1 MRLLASTCLGGF
13 AAAFALFAAAQFSAP
28 AAAQPSTDALAA
40 IRARGALVCGVTP
53 STVGFAT
60 PGSDGRFRGI
70 DADYCRAIATAIFGD
85 PEKARIVPTT
95 TQQRFTQLQSGE
107 IDALSR
113 VTTQTLSREA
123 SLGLA
128 FVGTN
133 VFDGQGFLVKK
144 SLGISSARELNGA
157 TICMQPGS
165 TTELNA
171 ADWFRSQGLSMTPL
185 LIEDVEEVRKAF
197 FSGRCDAYSTDS
209 TTLAALRYNQGANAE
224 QFVVLPEIISKE
236 PLSVAIR
243 KGDWRFFD
251 IARWTH
257 FALLTAEELG
267 LTAANID
274 SHASSTN
281 PDIQRFMGRTGD
293 LGKML
298 GLEADWAV
306 RVIKAVGNYGEI
318 WDRNLGPI
326 GIPRGV
332 NNLWTKGGIQ
342 YAPPMR

>member
-1 MRLLASTCLGGF
+1 MRLPVPALLGGLALAL
-13 AAAFALFAAAQFSAP
+13 AAGLATP
-28 AAAQPSTDALAA
+28 AAAQPATDAVGA
-40 IRARGALVCGVTP
+40 IRARGALVCGTAP

-60 PGSDGRFRGI
+60 PDSAGRFRGI
-70 DADYCRAIATAIFGD
+70 DADYCRAVAAALLGD
-85 PEKARIVPTT
+85 GEKARIVPTT

-107 IDALSR
+107 IDVLSR
-113 VTTQTLSREA
+113 ITTWTLSREG
-123 SLGLA
+123 SLGLVFA
-128 FVGTN
+128 GVN
-133 VFDGQGFLVKK
+133 VFDGQGFLVKT
-144 SLGISSARELNGA
+144 SLGITSAKQLDGA

-171 ADWFRSQGLSMTPL
+171 ADWFRTNNLRMTPV
-185 LIEDVEEVRKAF
+185 LIEDIEEARKAF
-197 FSGRCDAYSTDS
+197 FSGRCDAYTTDS
-209 TTLAALRYNQGANAE
+209 TALAAMRYNQGANAS
-224 QFVVLPEIISKE
+224 QFMVLPEIISKE
-236 PLSVAIR
+236 PLSIAIR

-251 IARWTH
+251 VVRWTH

-274 SHASSTN
+274 SFAGSTN
-281 PDIQRFMGRTGD
+281 PDIQRFLGRTGD
-293 LGKML
+293 LGKMM

-318 WDRNLGPI
+318 WDRNLAPL

-332 NNLWTKGGIQ
+332 NNLWNKGGLH

>member
-1 MRLLASTCLGGF
+1 MRPLALTGLGGL
-13 AAAFALFAAAQFSAP
+13 AAAFLSVVTPALAQAPSA
-28 AAAQPSTDALAA
+28 DAVAA

-60 PGSDGRFRGI
+60 PGTDGRFRGI
-70 DADYCRAIATAIFGD
+70 DADYCRAIATAVLGD
-85 PEKARIVPTT
+85 VEKVRIVPTT
-95 TQQRFTQLQSGE
+95 TQQRFTQLQSGD
-107 IDALSR
+107 IDVLSR
-113 VTTQTLSREA
+113 VTTWTLGREA
-123 SLGLA
+123 ALGLV

-133 VFDGQGFLVKK
+133 VFDGQGFMVKK
-144 SLGISSARELNGA
+144 SLGISSAKELNGA

-171 ADWFRSQGLSMTPL
+171 ADWFRAQGLSMTPL
-185 LIEDVEEVRKAF
+185 LIEDIDEVRKAF

-209 TTLAALRYNQGANAE
+209 TTLAALRYNQGANAD
-224 QFVVLPEIISKE
+224 QFVVLPELISKE

-243 KGDWRFFD
+243 KGDWRFSD

-267 LTAANID
+267 LTAANVD
-274 SHASSTN
+274 QQAASTN
-281 PDIQRFMGRTGD
+281 PDVQRFIGRSGD

-298 GLEADWAV
+298 GLEPDWAV

-318 WDRNLGPI
+318 WERNLGPI
-326 GIPRGV
+326 GIPRGM
-332 NNLWTKGGIQ
+332 NNLWNKGGLQ